1 MKRAQFKHI
10 CLAGNNPGFNQS
22 RPFPLILRSGL
33 LPRVSK
39 DAPDG
44 AASWFE
50 PREDALLTIRYG
62 EETRGKMQKE

>member
-1 MKRAQFKHI
+1 LKRAQFKHI
-10 CLAGNNPGFNQS
+10 CFAGNNPGFS
-22 RPFPLILRSGL
+22 PIKALPLIPRSGL

-50 PREDALLTIRYG
+50 TREDALLTIRYG
-62 EETRGKMQKE
+62 EETRGEMQKE